1 MHNHGEGMEILTD
14 SQRGM
19 GQARDVLS
27 GLFRQILHDANINP
41 VRWHRLMEKFMNNPR
56 HMLAAR
62 GRSRSSLRG
71 NMRKALLNTTMSWK
85 MFERGIYFLGPIRAR
100 FVVHLTWEGGTE
112 TIHERT
118 INLEEVGVNAANFG
132 DDDADDAS

>member
-1 MHNHGEGMEILTD
+1 MQNHGEGMEILTD
-14 SQRGM
+14 PQRGM

-27 GLFRQILHDANINP
+27 GLFRQILHDTNVNP
-41 VRWHRLMEKFMNNPR
+41 MKWHRLMEGFMNNPR

-85 MFERGIYFLGPIRAR
+85 MFERGIYFLGPVRAR
-100 FVVHLTWEGGTE
+100 FMTILTWPDGRE
-112 TIHERT
+112 TVHERT
-118 INLEEVGVNAANFG
+118 INLEEVGIEAANFG
-132 DDDADDAS
+132 DDDTEE